1 VDFQMSGNAT
11 YPELAAVPP
20 FSSDSFRFAGSLSAN
35 ARLDSCTI
43 RWSFFSNADYKIRLG
58 VR

>member
-1 VDFQMSGNAT
+1 LSGNAT
-11 YPELAAVPP
+11 YPKLAAVPP